1 VNPSKKHSK
10 STARTLH
17 VGAAKQY
24 VFVTDL
30 RLVRQ
35 RQTGY
40 THFGNYAYFPETESH
55 SVIRLLNRVLLPC
68 AVVASMFFAASMA
81 GAEPQTSAPAEAS
94 VNLELNKLEPVDKGC
109 RAYVVVNNTGD
120 TSYQSFKVDLVLFQT
135 DGVIGKRFSIDLAP
149 LHPKKKTVK
158 LFDIDGM
165 SCDKI
170 GSLLINDVMECK
182 SDTGASDSCLQNLTT
197 STLTKVQLSK

>member
-1 VNPSKKHSK
+1 MI
-10 STARTLH
+10 RTLKR
-17 VGAAKQY
+17 A
-24 VFVTDL
+24 
-30 RLVRQ
+30 
-35 RQTGY
+35 
-40 THFGNYAYFPETESH
+40 
-55 SVIRLLNRVLLPC
+55 LLPC
-68 AVVASMFFAASMA
+68 AFVVSTFLATSLAD
-81 GAEPQTSAPAEAS
+81 AEPQTSQPNASS
-94 VNLELNKLEPVDKGC
+94 VNIELNKLEAADKGC
-109 RAYVVVNNTGD
+109 RAYVVINNTTD
-120 TSYQSFKVDLVLFQT
+120 TAYQSFKIDLVLFQS

-149 LHPKKKTVK
+149 LRPKKKSVK